1 MPGFGRRFAR
11 ISGIAL
17 AGCASEKAVMDS
29 KTLNKFAIRYTAA
42 WCSQHA
48 ASVAS
53 FFEEQGSLKIMTV
66 PPQSDGQRS
75 RIRHRVS

>member
-1 MPGFGRRFAR
+1 MPDFGRGYAR
-11 ISGIAL
+11 VVVLILSGIVL
-17 AGCASEKAVMDS
+17 AGFASEKAVMDS

-53 FFEEQGSLKIMTV
+53 FFEEQGSLKIN
-66 PPQSDGQRS
+66 DG
-75 RIRHRVS
+75 IPAVG